1 MTDLASYTVAPINVA
16 PLDDDKCYRALAL
29 SLANRIYRDISA
41 YYLDNDPELMLQHI
55 HFNDVVTAS
64 AENYIT
70 IMIQDAFYEFFRTTS
85 GQRWSVDS
93 ATETLD
99 KLLYTKG
106 CPEFSSVDALL
117 DATKDFAFVDARIFM
132 NTLIAQGELR
142 KVILEAL
149 VGSFHA
155 PLSFCI
161 GAPYVD

>member
-1 MTDLASYTVAPINVA
+1 MTNLKSYTVA
-16 PLDDDKCYRALAL
+16 PLDDDKCYKALAL
-29 SLANRIYRDISA
+29 RLANRIYRDIST
-41 YYLDNDPELMLQHI
+41 YYLDNAPELMLSHI

-70 IMIQDAFYEFFRTTS
+70 IMIQDAFYEFFRVTEM
-85 GQRWSVDS
+85 QRWSVDS
-93 ATETLD
+93 ATESLE

-106 CPEFSSVDALL
+106 CPEYSSVAQLL
-117 DATKDFAFVDARIFM
+117 DETEDFMFIDPRVFM